1 MHIFSC
7 TFIAASL
14 LSNLIRGQGCYK
26 QVSFIYIYIYIYIY
40 MSGIVDVFSFIAI
53 CGVIMLSILIS
64 CQQ

>member
-26 QVSFIYIYIYIYIY
+26 QVSFRYIYIYV
-40 MSGIVDVFSFIAI
+40 SGIVDVFSFIAI